1 MKKIIG
7 LLMVAVIFMMVGCN
21 SVNSTK
27 YKVIFM
33 TYI

>member
-7 LLMVAVIFMMVGCN
+7 LLMVTVIFMMVGGN
-21 SVNSTK
+21 TVNSTK
-27 YKVIFM
+27 YKVIFI